1 MRTIIIAVLACAL
14 MGCPSDAQVQSDEQP
29 QFRQPLAQL
38 PSSKIG
44 NAEGQASDSDYAA
57 DPPADDPE
65 ARAASFKA
73 TNEAALASAAAGLYG
88 RYKPYETPEA
98 AVQCEQLLGAAEA
111 AVGPAA
117 AEMLNNNCGREGE
130 MVRATE
136 CPAVAAL
143 VGADSALAA
152 AKCRAR
158 PRYPVLRGQ

>member
-1 MRTIIIAVLACAL
+1 MIIALLACAL
-14 MGCPSDAQVQSDEQP
+14 AGCPSDAQVQSDEQP

-44 NAEGQASDSDYAA
+44 NAEGQGDADYAA
-57 DPPADDPE
+57 DPPPATPDDPE

-73 TNEAALASAAAGLYG
+73 TNEAALASAAAGHYA
-88 RYKPYETPEA
+88 RYKPYETPDKAIE
-98 AVQCEQLLGAAEA
+98 CEGLLGTAEA

-117 AEMLNNNCGREGE
+117 AEMLNNNCGRGGE

-152 AKCRAR
+152 AKCPAR
-158 PRYPVLRGQ
+158 PRYPVLRDQ

>member
-1 MRTIIIAVLACAL
+1 MRPMIIALLACAL
-14 MGCPSDAQVQSDEQP
+14 AGCPSDAQVQSDEQP

-44 NAEGQASDSDYAA
+44 NAEGQGSDSDYAA

-73 TNEAALASAAAGLYG
+73 TNEAALVAAAAGHYA
-88 RYKPYETPEA
+88 RYKPYETPDKAIE
-98 AVQCEQLLGAAEA
+98 CEGLLGAANA
-111 AVGPAA
+111 AVPAAA
-117 AEMLNNNCGREGE
+117 AEMLNNSCARGD
-130 MVRATE
+130 MVRPSE

-152 AKCRAR
+152 AKCPAR
-158 PRYPVLRGQ
+158 PRYPVLRDQ

>member
-1 MRTIIIAVLACAL
+1 MRPMIIALLASAL
-14 MGCPSDAQVQSDEQP
+14 AGCPSDAQVQPDEQP

-44 NAEGQASDSDYAA
+44 NAEGQGSDSDFAA
-57 DPPADDPE
+57 DPPVDDPE

-88 RYKPYETPEA
+88 RYRPYATPEA
-98 AVQCEQLLGAAEA
+98 AVQCEQLLGSAEA

-117 AEMLNNNCGREGE
+117 TEMLNNSCARGN
-130 MVRATE
+130 MVRPSE

-152 AKCRAR
+152 AKCPAR
-158 PRYPVLRGQ
+158 PRYPVLRDQ